1 MNILMLGRWLPPPR
15 RPVRGTREYQL
26 ARHLA
31 REHRLTL
38 AFVADNPDAAG
49 AISVLRSE
57 FGDLEFSTVP
67 RGWKSL
73 ASAVRLATGESCTLS
88 YFRSE
93 ALRTRLAE
101 RLRRTAYDLVFVSS
115 STMIRYALEVDPAI
129 PLVAD
134 FGGVG
139 SEWWIQQAARGT
151 FPGTRFFR
159 TEAARLRIA
168 ETAAARRA
176 ARCVVDSVRAAR
188 IVETFKPTT
197 PPIVIP
203 DGVDVETVGHGL
215 RQGTTPT
222 LVINLTGTASAALGE
237 SGAFWGRVVPVV
249 RARVPSARVVAV
261 VSELPPAGGRG
272 PAGLELIGPGQDIRL
287 LLHSRAVTA
296 VAAGN
301 GADPLPGALESMAVG
316 VPVVM
321 TSGVRERLGAGAGVD
336 LRTAD
341 DPVEL
346 GRHVAE
352 LLESDADR
360 RQAGEAG
367 RHFAGMHWS
376 WDVHAARLASVLAAV
391 VKGPVVAP
399 PAPAEPAPV
408 TARIR
413 G

>member
-15 RPVRGTREYQL
+15 RPVRGTREYQF

-31 REHRLTL
+31 RQHRLTL

-49 AISVLRSE
+49 AISALRSE
-57 FGDLEFSTVP
+57 FGDLEFSSVP

-73 ASAVRLATGESCTLS
+73 VSAVRLATGESCTLS

-101 RLRRTAYDLVFVSS
+101 RLRRTAYDVVFVSS
-115 STMIRYALEVDPAI
+115 STMIPYALEVDPAI

-134 FGGVG
+134 FGSVG

-159 TEAARLRIA
+159 TEAARLRMA

-176 ARCVVDSVRAAR
+176 ARCLVDSVGAAR
-188 IVETFKPTT
+188 IVESFQPAT
-197 PPIVIP
+197 PPVVIP

-222 LVINLTGTASAALGE
+222 LVINLAGAGGPDLHE
-237 SGAFWGRVVPVV
+237 SGAFWGKVVPVI

-261 VSELPPAGGRG
+261 VSEVLPAGWRG
-272 PAGLELIGPGQDIRL
+272 PAGVEMVGPGYDIRL
-287 LLHSRAVTA
+287 LLHTRAVTA
-296 VAAGN
+296 VATSGA
-301 GADPLPGALESMAVG
+301 ADPLPGALESMAVG

-321 TSGVRERLGAGAGVD
+321 TSGVRERLGAGPGVD

-341 DPVEL
+341 DPVDF

-352 LLESDADR
+352 LLESDTDR
-360 RQAGEAG
+360 RQVGEAG
-367 RHFAGMHWS
+367 RHFAGTHWS
-376 WDVHAARLASVLAAV
+376 WDVHAARLAGMLAEV
-391 VKGPVVAP
+391 VKGPVAAP
-399 PAPAEPAPV
+399 PGPAESAPISAQV
-408 TARIR
+408 R

>member
-15 RPVRGTREYQL
+15 RPVRGTREYQF
-26 ARHLA
+26 ARHLV
-31 REHRLTL
+31 RQHRLTL

-57 FGDLEFSTVP
+57 FGDLEFSAVP

-73 ASAVRLATGESCTLS
+73 ASALRLATGESCTLS

-101 RLRRTAYDLVFVSS
+101 RLRRTAYDVVFVSS

-129 PLVAD
+129 PLVVD
-134 FGGVG
+134 FGSVG
-139 SEWWIQQAARGT
+139 SEWWIQQAVRGT

-159 TEAARLRIA
+159 TEAARLRLA

-176 ARCVVDSVRAAR
+176 ARCFVESKAAGR
-188 IVETFKPTT
+188 IVESFNPAT
-197 PPIVIP
+197 PPIVLS
-203 DGVDVETVGHGL
+203 DGVDVERAGHGL

-222 LVINLTGTASAALGE
+222 VVINLTG
-237 SGAFWGRVVPVV
+237 SGGTDPGDGDGFWGKAVRVI
-249 RARVPSARVVAV
+249 RSRVPSALVVAV
-261 VSELPPAGGRG
+261 GADASPAGRRG
-272 PAGLELIGPGQDIRL
+272 PAGVEMMGPGYDMRL
-287 LLHSRAVTA
+287 LLHSRTVTA
-296 VAAGN
+296 VATSGV
-301 GADPLPGALESMAVG
+301 GDSLFGALESMAVG

-321 TSGVRERLGAGAGVD
+321 TSGVRERLGAGPDVD
-336 LRTAD
+336 LRAAD
-341 DPVEL
+341 DPVAF

-352 LLESDADR
+352 LLENDGDR

-367 RHFAGMHWS
+367 QEFVAAHWS
-376 WDVHAARLASVLAAV
+376 WDVHAARLAAVLAEVA
-391 VKGPVVAP
+391 KGPASAP
-399 PAPAEPAPV
+399 SGPVGSPPVPAPV
-408 TARIR
+408 R